1 MFPSAPVVYFLDAC
15 RERLKT
21 TPRQS
26 WPDEVQRFASDFSQ
40 TFPLVEESQRE
51 LLDFYAPSEAMK
63 LVLSKLASGKPFPA
77 PKTLRYPLTVQAQI
91 RALSATASW
100 DGLTAL
106 MWAHL
111 QLHVPELPIAVD
123 TIIRT
128 LYYEGL
134 ITHCPG
140 TYDST
145 PLLCS
150 DRMRQRIVSQFPDAL
165 RSLQDRKCSPVIRPA
180 STFAHATNAS

>member
-77 PKTLRYPLTVQAQI
+77 PKTLRFLTVQAQI
-91 RALSATASW
+91 RALSATAGW
-100 DGLTAL
+100 DDSCGRIYNCTFRSYQLL
-106 MWAHL
+106 SIPSSAHY
-111 QLHVPELPIAVD
+111 IMK
-123 TIIRT
+123 
-128 LYYEGL
+128 G
-134 ITHCPG
+134 
-140 TYDST
+140 
-145 PLLCS
+145 
-150 DRMRQRIVSQFPDAL
+150 
-165 RSLQDRKCSPVIRPA
+165 
-180 STFAHATNAS
+180 